1 MKATANENCSL
12 CEKRRGC
19 WNSDRYGDRGE
30 RGKKPYPDKGVCQSF
45 KYDKNIMG
53 Y

>member
-30 RGKKPYPDKGVCQSF
+30 NGKKPYPDKGVCHSF
-45 KYDKNIMG
+45 KYDKKIRN